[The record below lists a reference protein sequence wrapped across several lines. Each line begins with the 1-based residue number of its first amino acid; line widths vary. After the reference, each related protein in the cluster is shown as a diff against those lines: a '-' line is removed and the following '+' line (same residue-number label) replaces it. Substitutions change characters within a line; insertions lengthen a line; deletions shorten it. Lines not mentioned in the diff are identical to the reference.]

1 MLAIRMARVGRKKQ
15 AMFRIVVSEKK
26 RDMYGDHLEIVG
38 NYNPQSKVAVL
49 KADRIKYWLSMGAV
63 ASASLQNLLIKQGV
77 ITGKKAKSVS
87 LTNKRRVKMAAK
99 VKAETVEA
107 KVEAPVA
114 ETKEEV
120 VEEAAA

>member
-87 LTNKRRVKMAAK
+87 LTDKRRAKMAAK
-99 VKAETVEA
+99 VKTETVEA
-107 KVEAPVA
+107 PVEVKKEEDKTEVA
-114 ETKEEV
+114 EEV
-120 VEEAAA
+120 AA

>member
-1 MLAIRMARVGRKKQ
+1 MLAIRMARVGRKRQ

-49 KADRIKYWLSMGAV
+49 KAERIKYWLSMGAV

-77 ITGKKAKSVS
+77 ITGQKAKSVS
-87 LTNKRRVKMAAK
+87 LTNKRKVKMAAK
-99 VKAETVEA
+99 LKTETVEA
-107 KVEAPVA
+107 PAEAPVA
-114 ETKEEV
+114 EKEEA
-120 VEEAAA
+120 VEEATA